1 MVWTGSSMQGKM
13 EEPPM
18 VQDFKTIDDIRE
30 FFVKD
35 RFATD
40 CMGACIESY
49 DFQTGEAIATLEVQ
63 ERHLN
68 GHGIVMGGVYF
79 TLADFA
85 LAACGNVGQEPT
97 SSVNSSINIMSACKG
112 TKLIARANPDRSGR
126 RLGFYTI
133 DVFDD
138 LGTHCARMTAT
149 CIRK

>member
-1 MVWTGSSMQGKM
+1 MIQQMDTL
-13 EEPPM
+13 EA
-18 VQDFKTIDDIRE
+18 IRS
-30 FFVKD
+30 FFAAD

-40 CMGACIESY
+40 CVGAQVDSFDY
-49 DFQTGEAIATLEVQ
+49 GTFEAQVSMDVED
-63 ERHLN
+63 RHLN

-85 LAACGNVGQEPT
+85 LAVSCNVNQEPT
-97 SSVNSSINIMSACKG
+97 SSVESSINIMRSCKG
-112 TKLIARANPDRSGR
+112 SRLIARARPDRAGR

-149 CIRK
+149 VVRV